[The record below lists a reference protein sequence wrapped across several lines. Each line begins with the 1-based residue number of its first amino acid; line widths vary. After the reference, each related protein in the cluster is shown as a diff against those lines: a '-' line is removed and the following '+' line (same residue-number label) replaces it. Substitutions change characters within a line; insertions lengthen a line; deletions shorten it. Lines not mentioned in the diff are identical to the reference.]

1 MPRWVEGLTT
11 RVGGGD
17 ERWKGQKW
25 GILVAAQL
33 FPFNLPLA
41 EGRNYCLDRWGVE
54 PSLGTRSRQQV
65 IIFSDFGKRWQ
76 ADDISYFFI
85 FLFS

>member
-11 RVGGGD
+11 RVGDGD

-41 EGRNYCLDRWGVE
+41 EGRNYCPDRWGVG

-65 IIFSDFGKRWQ
+65 VIFSDSGKR
-76 ADDISYFFI
+76 
-85 FLFS
+85 